1 MNKKELL
8 KEKVGRGFVPCF
20 NQSCQLREH
29 CLRWQGRDFV
39 DRDAMVVLTVSPLL
53 SGDACR
59 MYQSD
64 EPVLMAYG
72 FNGLLDRLPRSMGTK
87 LMLGVRS
94 VCCRTYAYEYR
105 NGQRPMTP
113 TLQRHI
119 ETLCKEMG
127 WEGDVK
133 FDSYVES
140 ILTPF

>member
-87 LMLGVRS
+87 LMLG
-94 VCCRTYAYEYR
+94 
-105 NGQRPMTP
+105 QRPMPP